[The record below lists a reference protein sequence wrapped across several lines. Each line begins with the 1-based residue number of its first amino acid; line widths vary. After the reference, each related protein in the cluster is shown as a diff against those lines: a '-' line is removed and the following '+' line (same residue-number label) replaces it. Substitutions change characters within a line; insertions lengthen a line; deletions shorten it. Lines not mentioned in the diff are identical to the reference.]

1 MDLLL
6 ILTYAALCVAAFKVF
21 RIPLNKWTVPTAVLG
36 GIVLIGSLLLLM
48 NYNHPFSESFRRY
61 YVTTPIIPEVRGR
74 VTEVPVAPNQPVA
87 KGDVLFKIDQTPF
100 EEAIKSIEARYE
112 AATKDLKRAEELFA
126 KQAASERSVDSSR
139 ADVDDLRAKLDDA
152 RFDLKQTVVLA
163 PSAGVVTQL
172 TLRPGMMALPFTPRP
187 VMSFIHE
194 DGDTFVGW
202 FRQEYLLRL
211 EQGAAAE
218 AIFDG
223 IPGRIFEAKV
233 KLVIPVIS
241 EGQISPTADFITFG
255 SSQQPGRIAVQ
266 IEITDPAF
274 DQYRDTLP
282 GGSFGQAAIYTE
294 HFHHVGI
301 MRKILLRMASW
312 MNYVFPLH

>member
-6 ILTYAALCVAAFKVF
+6 ILTYAALCVAVFKIF

-36 GIVLIGSLLLLM
+36 GVVLIGALLLLM

-74 VTEVPVAPNQPVA
+74 VTEVPVLPNQPIA
-87 KGDVLFKIDQTPF
+87 KGEVLFKIDQTPF
-100 EEAIKSIEARYE
+100 EEAIQSIEARYD
-112 AATKDLKRAEELFA
+112 AAEKDLKRAEELFTKSA
-126 KQAASERSVDSSR
+126 ISERALDTAR
-139 ADVDDLRAKLDDA
+139 AEMEDLSAKLADA
-152 RFDLKQTVVLA
+152 RFDLRQTVVVA
-163 PSAGVVTQL
+163 PSTGIVTQL
-172 TLRPGMMALPFTPRP
+172 TLRPGMMALPFSPQP

-211 EQGAAAE
+211 EPGAE
-218 AIFDG
+218 AEVIFDG
-223 IPGRIFEAKV
+223 IPGRIFSAKV
-233 KLVIPVIS
+233 DRVFPVIS
-241 EGQISPTADFITFG
+241 EGQISPTASFIAFG
-255 SSQQPGRIAVQ
+255 SDRQPGRVAVV
-266 IEITDPAF
+266 IDITDPAF
-274 DQYRDTLP
+274 TQYRDVLP
-282 GGSFGQAAIYTE
+282 GGAFGQAAIYTE

-301 MRKILLRMASW
+301 MRKVLLRMASW